1 VLEVDFLVGTTIFLK
16 KVLELGLVSRFLK
29 RLLLLHTD
37 LLLEELVFSLGL
49 RGFIVVS
56 SKRRLERFR
65 HILN

>member
-1 VLEVDFLVGTTIFLK
+1 MLEVDFLVGTTIFLK